1 MSTVFEALKCPKRSG
16 FGKILLKE
24 KKLRLFENICFPGYK
39 QQLNFALELG
49 IMHSS
54 EGALPPRPPSKL
66 LYLILRFI
74 LSLIQQLLKTHTAQM
89 CPMNFMFLCQIVVSV
104 IFSLLQNL
112 LFSGL
117 YVVVFLISAHD
128 IFSEMDNL
136 AEGTVERSYVLTEVC
151 I

>member
-1 MSTVFEALKCPKRSG
+1 
-16 FGKILLKE
+16 
-24 KKLRLFENICFPGYK
+24 
-39 QQLNFALELG
+39 
-49 IMHSS
+49 
-54 EGALPPRPPSKL
+54 
-66 LYLILRFI
+66 
-74 LSLIQQLLKTHTAQM
+74 M
-89 CPMNFMFLCQIVVSV
+89 CPMNLMFLCQIVVSV

-136 AEGTVERSYVLTEVC
+136 AEVIVKRSYVLTEVC

>member
-1 MSTVFEALKCPKRSG
+1 
-16 FGKILLKE
+16 
-24 KKLRLFENICFPGYK
+24 
-39 QQLNFALELG
+39 
-49 IMHSS
+49 
-54 EGALPPRPPSKL
+54 
-66 LYLILRFI
+66 
-74 LSLIQQLLKTHTAQM
+74 M

-117 YVVVFLISAHD
+117 YVVVFLMSAQD

-136 AEGTVERSYVLTEVC
+136 AEGTVKRSYVLTEVC

>member
-1 MSTVFEALKCPKRSG
+1 
-16 FGKILLKE
+16 
-24 KKLRLFENICFPGYK
+24 
-39 QQLNFALELG
+39 
-49 IMHSS
+49 
-54 EGALPPRPPSKL
+54 
-66 LYLILRFI
+66 
-74 LSLIQQLLKTHTAQM
+74 M
-89 CPMNFMFLCQIVVSV
+89 CSMNFVFLCQIVVSV

-136 AEGTVERSYVLTEVC
+136 AEGTVKRSYVLTEVC

>member
-1 MSTVFEALKCPKRSG
+1 
-16 FGKILLKE
+16 
-24 KKLRLFENICFPGYK
+24 
-39 QQLNFALELG
+39 
-49 IMHSS
+49 
-54 EGALPPRPPSKL
+54 
-66 LYLILRFI
+66 
-74 LSLIQQLLKTHTAQM
+74 M
-89 CPMNFMFLCQIVVSV
+89 CSMNFMFLCQIVVSV

-136 AEGTVERSYVLTEVC
+136 AEATVKRSYVLTEVC

>member
-1 MSTVFEALKCPKRSG
+1 
-16 FGKILLKE
+16 
-24 KKLRLFENICFPGYK
+24 
-39 QQLNFALELG
+39 
-49 IMHSS
+49 
-54 EGALPPRPPSKL
+54 
-66 LYLILRFI
+66 
-74 LSLIQQLLKTHTAQM
+74 M

-136 AEGTVERSYVLTEVC
+136 AEGTVKRSYVLTEVC

>member
-1 MSTVFEALKCPKRSG
+1 
-16 FGKILLKE
+16 
-24 KKLRLFENICFPGYK
+24 
-39 QQLNFALELG
+39 
-49 IMHSS
+49 
-54 EGALPPRPPSKL
+54 
-66 LYLILRFI
+66 
-74 LSLIQQLLKTHTAQM
+74 M
-89 CPMNFMFLCQIVVSV
+89 CPMNFMFLCQTVVSV

-136 AEGTVERSYVLTEVC
+136 AEGIVKRSYVLTEVC

>member
-1 MSTVFEALKCPKRSG
+1 
-16 FGKILLKE
+16 
-24 KKLRLFENICFPGYK
+24 
-39 QQLNFALELG
+39 
-49 IMHSS
+49 
-54 EGALPPRPPSKL
+54 
-66 LYLILRFI
+66 
-74 LSLIQQLLKTHTAQM
+74 M
-89 CPMNFMFLCQIVVSV
+89 CPMNFIFLCQIVVSV

-136 AEGTVERSYVLTEVC
+136 AEGIVKRSYVLTEVC

>member
-1 MSTVFEALKCPKRSG
+1 
-16 FGKILLKE
+16 
-24 KKLRLFENICFPGYK
+24 
-39 QQLNFALELG
+39 
-49 IMHSS
+49 
-54 EGALPPRPPSKL
+54 
-66 LYLILRFI
+66 
-74 LSLIQQLLKTHTAQM
+74 M
-89 CPMNFMFLCQIVVSV
+89 CSMNFMFLCQIVVSV

-136 AEGTVERSYVLTEVC
+136 AEGTVKRSYVLTEVC

>member
-1 MSTVFEALKCPKRSG
+1 
-16 FGKILLKE
+16 
-24 KKLRLFENICFPGYK
+24 
-39 QQLNFALELG
+39 
-49 IMHSS
+49 
-54 EGALPPRPPSKL
+54 
-66 LYLILRFI
+66 
-74 LSLIQQLLKTHTAQM
+74 M

-136 AEGTVERSYVLTEVC
+136 AEVIVKRSYVLTEVC

>member
-1 MSTVFEALKCPKRSG
+1 
-16 FGKILLKE
+16 
-24 KKLRLFENICFPGYK
+24 
-39 QQLNFALELG
+39 
-49 IMHSS
+49 
-54 EGALPPRPPSKL
+54 
-66 LYLILRFI
+66 
-74 LSLIQQLLKTHTAQM
+74 M

-136 AEGTVERSYVLTEVC
+136 AEGIVKRSYVLTEVC

>member
-1 MSTVFEALKCPKRSG
+1 
-16 FGKILLKE
+16 
-24 KKLRLFENICFPGYK
+24 
-39 QQLNFALELG
+39 
-49 IMHSS
+49 
-54 EGALPPRPPSKL
+54 
-66 LYLILRFI
+66 
-74 LSLIQQLLKTHTAQM
+74 M
-89 CPMNFMFLCQIVVSV
+89 CPMNFLFLCQIVVSV

-136 AEGTVERSYVLTEVC
+136 AEGIVKRSYVLTEVC

>member
-1 MSTVFEALKCPKRSG
+1 
-16 FGKILLKE
+16 
-24 KKLRLFENICFPGYK
+24 
-39 QQLNFALELG
+39 
-49 IMHSS
+49 
-54 EGALPPRPPSKL
+54 
-66 LYLILRFI
+66 
-74 LSLIQQLLKTHTAQM
+74 
-89 CPMNFMFLCQIVVSV
+89 MNFMFLCQIVVSV

-136 AEGTVERSYVLTEVC
+136 AEGIVKRSYVLTEVC

>member
-1 MSTVFEALKCPKRSG
+1 
-16 FGKILLKE
+16 
-24 KKLRLFENICFPGYK
+24 
-39 QQLNFALELG
+39 
-49 IMHSS
+49 
-54 EGALPPRPPSKL
+54 
-66 LYLILRFI
+66 
-74 LSLIQQLLKTHTAQM
+74 M

>member
-1 MSTVFEALKCPKRSG
+1 
-16 FGKILLKE
+16 
-24 KKLRLFENICFPGYK
+24 
-39 QQLNFALELG
+39 
-49 IMHSS
+49 
-54 EGALPPRPPSKL
+54 
-66 LYLILRFI
+66 
-74 LSLIQQLLKTHTAQM
+74 M

-128 IFSEMDNL
+128 VFSEMDNL
-136 AEGTVERSYVLTEVC
+136 AEGTVKRSYVLTEVC

>member
-1 MSTVFEALKCPKRSG
+1 
-16 FGKILLKE
+16 
-24 KKLRLFENICFPGYK
+24 
-39 QQLNFALELG
+39 
-49 IMHSS
+49 
-54 EGALPPRPPSKL
+54 
-66 LYLILRFI
+66 
-74 LSLIQQLLKTHTAQM
+74 M

-136 AEGTVERSYVLTEVC
+136 AGGIVKRSYVLTEVC

>member
-1 MSTVFEALKCPKRSG
+1 
-16 FGKILLKE
+16 
-24 KKLRLFENICFPGYK
+24 
-39 QQLNFALELG
+39 
-49 IMHSS
+49 
-54 EGALPPRPPSKL
+54 
-66 LYLILRFI
+66 
-74 LSLIQQLLKTHTAQM
+74 M

-117 YVVVFLISAHD
+117 YVVVFLIPAHD

-136 AEGTVERSYVLTEVC
+136 AEGTVKRSNVLTEVC

>member
-1 MSTVFEALKCPKRSG
+1 
-16 FGKILLKE
+16 
-24 KKLRLFENICFPGYK
+24 
-39 QQLNFALELG
+39 
-49 IMHSS
+49 
-54 EGALPPRPPSKL
+54 
-66 LYLILRFI
+66 
-74 LSLIQQLLKTHTAQM
+74 M

-136 AEGTVERSYVLTEVC
+136 AEGVLSNDHTFSPKFAFN
-151 I
+151 

>member
-1 MSTVFEALKCPKRSG
+1 
-16 FGKILLKE
+16 
-24 KKLRLFENICFPGYK
+24 
-39 QQLNFALELG
+39 
-49 IMHSS
+49 
-54 EGALPPRPPSKL
+54 
-66 LYLILRFI
+66 
-74 LSLIQQLLKTHTAQM
+74 M

-136 AEGTVERSYVLTEVC
+136 AEGIVKRSYVLTLVC